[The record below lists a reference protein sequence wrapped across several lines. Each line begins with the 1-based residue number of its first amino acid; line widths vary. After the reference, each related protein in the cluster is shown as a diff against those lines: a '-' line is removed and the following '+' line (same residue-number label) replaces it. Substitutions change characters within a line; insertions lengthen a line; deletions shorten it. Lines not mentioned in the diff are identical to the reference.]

1 MQIIKKY
8 DKYSQYLF
16 FAAMLIH
23 IVAMC
28 VGFSMWEVPFRGR
41 LLQLAFVLCAVKIL
55 MTYYDLIEWGIMWFL
70 GILIIISYAFTR
82 EKYVLYVVALIF
94 AAKSVDTKRILKVL
108 LGGCILAII
117 IVPLL
122 ALIGAGGTVSETRD
136 FGREVIETRYQL
148 GFSHANNI
156 HGTLWYIIALTILLY
171 KEKLDWKFYLGA
183 TVLNTVLYMLTV
195 SKAGFG
201 VAQIII
207 IAGIVFKYA
216 DKYFWNKSFVY
227 YLGAIAFVGIIV
239 LSLISM
245 KVDCFADYGPIMK
258 KLDSVTTGRLNIAY
272 QSAYIG
278 EIKLIGVGGTH
289 IFPID
294 NGFVS
299 LAADYGWIIWGVYI
313 GFTFFMIYI
322 TGKKKDGILF
332 AIIMTCIIYTFME
345 KTYVINDAYILGNL
359 SYVVAMV
366 LLGEKK
372 PGMAKKDI

>member
-23 IVAMC
+23 IVVMC
-28 VGFSMWEVPFRGR
+28 VGFSMWEIPFRGR

-55 MTYYDLIEWGIMWFL
+55 MTYYDLVEWGVMWFL
-70 GILIIISYAFTR
+70 GILAIVSYAFTR
-82 EKYVLYVVALIF
+82 EKYTLYVVVLIF
-94 AAKSVDTKRILKVL
+94 AAKSVDMNRIMRVL
-108 LGGCILAII
+108 LCVCVLSMIV
-117 IVPLL
+117 VPLL
-122 ALIGAGGTVSETRD
+122 AIAGVGGTVSETRD
-136 FGREVIETRYQL
+136 FGREVVETRYQL

-156 HGTLWYIIALTILLY
+156 HGTLWYIIALIIYMY
-171 KEKLDWKFYLGA
+171 KEKLDWKFYFGA
-183 TVLNTVLYMLTV
+183 TVLNVVLYMLTA
-195 SKAGFG
+195 SKAGLG
-201 VAQIII
+201 VAQIVL
-207 IAGIVFKYA
+207 IAGVLFKYA
-216 DKYFWNKSFVY
+216 DKYIWNKRFIY
-227 YLGAIAFVGIIV
+227 YLGAIAFVGIIA

-245 KVDCFADYGPIMK
+245 KIDCFADYGPVMK

-278 EIKLIGVGGTH
+278 EIKLIGTGGTH

-322 TGKKKDGILF
+322 SGKKNDGILF

-345 KTYVINDAYILGNL
+345 ETYVLNDAYILGNL
-359 SYVVAMV
+359 SYIVAMV

-372 PGMAKKDI
+372 PAVAKEDI

>member
-1 MQIIKKY
+1 M
-8 DKYSQYLF
+8 
-16 FAAMLIH
+16 
-23 IVAMC
+23 
-28 VGFSMWEVPFRGR
+28 
-41 LLQLAFVLCAVKIL
+41 
-55 MTYYDLIEWGIMWFL
+55 
-70 GILIIISYAFTR
+70 
-82 EKYVLYVVALIF
+82 
-94 AAKSVDTKRILKVL
+94 
-108 LGGCILAII
+108 
-117 IVPLL
+117 
-122 ALIGAGGTVSETRD
+122 
-136 FGREVIETRYQL
+136 
-148 GFSHANNI
+148 
-156 HGTLWYIIALTILLY
+156 
-171 KEKLDWKFYLGA
+171 GA